1 MRKFLNPQLIL
12 GEVDI
17 PQIEFNEKSENV
29 TTQILLGLQ
38 YIYMNSEIREAIFEI
53 LKTILKCDRSNGR
66 PGMDLWSIFV
76 LGSIRLNLNISYK
89 FLKEL
94 TDYHSQI
101 RLMLGLDNFNKK
113 EYSLQSIKD
122 NIKLFTPEILLKI
135 NAVVVKA
142 GYNFKNKEGPIAG
155 KCDSFVVETN
165 VHFPTDTSLLYDA
178 TRKIIEL
185 ISKMCEENDIKGYR
199 QSKYKIRKLKSI
211 SRAIGRIKRSISK
224 NEEKREQ
231 KERRIKNK
239 YKEYIDLASKLISE
253 ANEYKEILKQDC
265 KLIESDFILINEF
278 VEHADRQIDQIKRRV
293 LKEEVIPHEE
303 KCFSI
308 FQPHTEWICKGKKG
322 VPVELGMRVAIVED
336 NLGFILHHV
345 VMIKQTDDKVAVSI
359 VEDVKN
365 EFETFSTCSFDKGFY
380 TKENREQLNNILGN
394 VILTL
399 VGIYLGYLITR

>member
-308 FQPHTEWICKGKKG
+308 FQPHI
-322 VPVELGMRVAIVED
+322 I
-336 NLGFILHHV
+336 
-345 VMIKQTDDKVAVSI
+345 
-359 VEDVKN
+359 
-365 EFETFSTCSFDKGFY
+365 FY
-380 TKENREQLNNILGN
+380 VTK
-394 VILTL
+394 
-399 VGIYLGYLITR
+399 